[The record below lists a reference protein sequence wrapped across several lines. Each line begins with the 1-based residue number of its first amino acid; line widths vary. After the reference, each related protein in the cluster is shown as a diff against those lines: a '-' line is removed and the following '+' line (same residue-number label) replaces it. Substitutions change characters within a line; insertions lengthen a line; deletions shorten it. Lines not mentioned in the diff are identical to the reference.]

1 MGNLNS
7 KTFCA
12 GPYTEVRINSNG
24 SLNFCHAALGN
35 NIPVVDN
42 IKFSSLDEY
51 FYRSKTVIQIKN
63 QIESGH
69 YVDQCHRCYRADDLG
84 LVSFRQRRNIQY
96 GIFPGL
102 DFDQSVDESIIQ
114 QYFHTQTQKP
124 KFYHVSFSNL
134 CNMACM
140 MCNPR
145 DSSLL
150 TATLGKATIIPLQQE
165 ILQDWTQGPAWTQFC
180 EHLLNNDEIVCLHV
194 MGGEPLYHKR
204 FRELLTLLQDKK
216 HTNFHLTFVTN
227 GSIYDS
233 SIISLLANFK
243 SVVIEISI
251 DGIGNVN
258 NYIRHTSNSEQIVN
272 NIKSWCKHIT
282 KNFDIVLRSVPQVL
296 SAINYDQLLEF
307 ADNNNLI
314 IDSNDLI
321 NPNFMHLNILPN
333 NLKQQVKDKISNKV
347 LHTDCADTVRDINVR
362 DNSDVLHS
370 LQKNAKLV
378 IAQLDSKCQDIENKR
393 LEFVDYCVKF
403 DRYRGFN
410 IRDYIPE
417 LLDFMNE
424 YGYEQKLY
432 SN

>member
-1 MGNLNS
+1 
-7 KTFCA
+7 
-12 GPYTEVRINSNG
+12 
-24 SLNFCHAALGN
+24 
-35 NIPVVDN
+35 
-42 IKFSSLDEY
+42 
-51 FYRSKTVIQIKN
+51 
-63 QIESGH
+63 
-69 YVDQCHRCYRADDLG
+69 
-84 LVSFRQRRNIQY
+84 
-96 GIFPGL
+96 
-102 DFDQSVDESIIQ
+102 
-114 QYFHTQTQKP
+114 
-124 KFYHVSFSNL
+124 
-134 CNMACM
+134 
-140 MCNPR
+140 
-145 DSSLL
+145 
-150 TATLGKATIIPLQQE
+150 
-165 ILQDWTQGPAWTQFC
+165 
-180 EHLLNNDEIVCLHV
+180 

-347 LHTDCADTVRDINVR
+347 LHTDCADTVRNINVR
-362 DNSDVLHS
+362 DNSNVLHN
-370 LQKNAKLV
+370 LQKNAELV
-378 IAQLDSKCQDIENKR
+378 IMQLDSKCQDIENKR